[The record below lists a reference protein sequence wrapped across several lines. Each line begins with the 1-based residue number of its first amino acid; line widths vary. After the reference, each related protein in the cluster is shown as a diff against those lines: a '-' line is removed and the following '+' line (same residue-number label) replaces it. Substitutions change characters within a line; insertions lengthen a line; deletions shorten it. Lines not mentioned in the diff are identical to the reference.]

1 MISLNVFK
9 KSYYPLNEITI
20 SKSRLI
26 QNYNYL
32 SHIKNGIKI
41 APVLKS
47 NAYGHG
53 IVAIAKTLDKLNP
66 PMFCVDSLFEAYE
79 LYKASIKTPILIMGH
94 ISPENLKA
102 KKLPFQYAVYD
113 IGLATAINNSQPG
126 AEIHIKVDTG
136 MHRLGVPIE
145 DLETFVKKLK
155 KLKNIQII
163 GLFSHLANPENY
175 DGMLNQQQ
183 LKQFKEAIAILEK
196 HNIYPRWKH
205 LAASGGLMK
214 SKEMQLSTISNL
226 ARIGLALYG
235 IDPIKSNFHLKPAL
249 LLTTQIVQ
257 IKTLKAGD
265 RVGYLGTFTARRK
278 QIIGILPIG
287 YNDGIDRR
295 LSNFGE
301 VKIGEKYCRIIG
313 KVSMNITTI
322 DLSPIKKPYVG
333 QKVIVYSSNINDR
346 NSIENVA
353 RICKTIS
360 YEILIHLS
368 PISIKR
374 TSI

>member
-1 MISLNVFK
+1 
-9 KSYYPLNEITI
+9 
-20 SKSRLI
+20 
-26 QNYNYL
+26 
-32 SHIKNGIKI
+32 
-41 APVLKS
+41 
-47 NAYGHG
+47 
-53 IVAIAKTLDKLNP
+53 
-66 PMFCVDSLFEAYE
+66 
-79 LYKASIKTPILIMGH
+79 MGYTN
-94 ISPENLKA
+94 PENLKV

-113 IGLATAINNSQPG
+113 IGLATAINNCQPG

-155 KLKNIQII
+155 KLINIRII
-163 GLFSHLANPENY
+163 GLFSHLANPQNY
-175 DGMLNQQQ
+175 DGMLNQKQ
-183 LKQFKEAIAILEK
+183 LKQFKEAVAILEK

-205 LAASGGLMK
+205 LAASGGLMR

-235 IDPIKSNFHLKPAL
+235 IDPIKSNFHLKPIL
-249 LLTTQIVQ
+249 KLTTQIVQ

-333 QKVIVYSSNINDR
+333 QKVIVYSSNVNDR

-353 RICKTIS
+353 RICKTIP